1 MSSCVDDLMDHE
13 RERDEWVGE
22 MSDATM
28 ALIDAAVLGREAESA
43 VNLYEAVAHRLMGA
57 LDQEAKDAY
66 SQENLRQ
73 HAHKALQGI
82 RVEAADLTGWKSW
95 EDRDYRQGP
104 EMAVLGEIADIAFE
118 GMECCDQPYFTALSA
133 IYRIATNPDAFYGQ
147 MEEARFLILDRC
159 NGDVR
164 DDK

>member
-1 MSSCVDDLMDHE
+1 MSSCVDDLVDHE

-95 EDRDYRQGP
+95 EDRDYRQDP
-104 EMAVLGEIADIAFE
+104 EMAVLGEVADIAFE
-118 GMECCDQPYFTALSA
+118 GMEGCDEPCFTALSA
-133 IYRIATNPDAFYGQ
+133 IHSIASHPDEFYRRA
-147 MEEARFLILDRC
+147 EEARFLSLDRR

-164 DDK
+164 DGK